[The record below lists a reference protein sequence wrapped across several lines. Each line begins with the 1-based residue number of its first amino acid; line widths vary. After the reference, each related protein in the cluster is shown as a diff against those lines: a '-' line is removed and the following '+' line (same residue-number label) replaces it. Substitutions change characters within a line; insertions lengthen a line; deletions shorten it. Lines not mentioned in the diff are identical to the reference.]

1 MSVEVIEV
9 QIPFAGIEAIAV
21 EVVTA
26 HLPGTGDPD
35 IPATL
40 TPPANP
46 RDGQPWRESGT
57 FILSFWDATEG
68 AWFVSATT
76 AGQTTPS
83 NAVLDDLDAP
93 ILDDTGA
100 FVLFAA

>member
-1 MSVEVIEV
+1 MSVEIVEV
-9 QIPFAGIEAIAV
+9 QIPFAGIEAIEV

-35 IPATL
+35 VPATP

-68 AWFVSATT
+68 AWFVSATNSIPANAYT
-76 AGQTTPS
+76 NALGQPYTNLAGQYY
-83 NAVLDDLDAP
+83 L
-93 ILDDTGA
+93 
-100 FVLFAA
+100 AA